1 MTNAKNSIWF
11 LSGYGIALILFL
23 YFGLNGLIN
32 SLMANTFPNIKF
44 MTVLALIII
53 VAWSIGLGIRR
64 YLYSFAKDLR
74 NNLKKSF
81 LIITLISW
89 IIVLI
94 LFTIS

>member
-1 MTNAKNSIWF
+1 MTNNKKNILF

-23 YFGLNGLIN
+23 FFGLNGLIN

-53 VAWSIGLGIRR
+53 VAWSMGLGVRH
-64 YLYSFAKDLR
+64 YLSSFNKDLR
-74 NNLKKSF
+74 NNLNKSF
-81 LIITLISW
+81 LVITLISW

-94 LFTIS
+94 LFTVA

>member
-1 MTNAKNSIWF
+1 MTNNKNSIWF

-44 MTVLALIII
+44 MIVLALIII
-53 VAWSIGLGIRR
+53 VAWSMGLGVRH
-64 YLYSFAKDLR
+64 YLLSFAKDLR

-81 LIITLISW
+81 LVITLISW

-94 LFTIS
+94 LFTVA